1 MSQHT
6 IMKFM
11 SNQRAINSLF
21 SLNPWPDRLEAI
33 TNLNMNVSEDLQ
45 VVNYGIG
52 GHYEPHFDFARKTE
66 PDAFRE
72 LGTGNRIA
80 TILFYLS
87 DVPAGTMHN
96 GIEWRKSAY

>member
-1 MSQHT
+1 M
-6 IMKFM
+6 
-11 SNQRAINSLF
+11 
-21 SLNPWPDRLEAI
+21 D
-33 TNLNMNVSEDLQ
+33 VSEDLQ

-66 PDAFRE
+66 PDAFKE

-87 DVPAGTMHN
+87 DVIAGNFIHSHD
-96 GIEWRKSAY
+96 GVLLREYVYHSLV